1 MWAVTVRAGL
11 AGTGGEIVLCL
22 HDELLLHVPE
32 AGADGA
38 VAMVRDALAHC
49 AATWAAGSSVR
60 FVVDIAVVRRWSDA
74 KEGAGI
80 ESAGALTGL
89 AGESVVRNAP

>member
-1 MWAVTVRAGL
+1 VRAGL

-32 AGADGA
+32 EDASDASA
-38 VAMVRDALAHC
+38 LVREALANS

-74 KEGAGI
+74 KDAAGI
-80 ESAGALTGL
+80 DSAGALTGL
-89 AGESVVRNAP
+89 ADETVVRKAP